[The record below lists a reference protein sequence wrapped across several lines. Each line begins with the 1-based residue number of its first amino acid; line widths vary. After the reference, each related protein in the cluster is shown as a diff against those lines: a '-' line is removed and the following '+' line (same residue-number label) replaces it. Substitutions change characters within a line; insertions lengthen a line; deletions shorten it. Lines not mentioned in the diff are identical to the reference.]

1 MDQIKKVAIIGVGLI
16 GGSLGLAIKKLPKA
30 PEVLGFSLSKST
42 TEKAVKRGAIDVAC
56 QNIDE
61 CVKEADVVFIATPVG
76 KIVDIVK
83 EISSKVKDGA
93 IISDVGSTKSSVVK
107 TIESFLPKNIHFIGG
122 HPVTGSE
129 NDGIDYASANL
140 FRNFYYVLT
149 PTAATDSNAFKI
161 LHTLL
166 TSIGANVLAVDADKH
181 DAILATLSHLPH
193 MVAAMLV
200 NMAAKQVAEKQNW
213 LLLAAGGFR
222 DTTRIAASKPAI
234 WLDICLE
241 NKQALVENLREFEKS
256 LKELIVLIEEGDT
269 EKLHHV
275 LTKARDTRLSL
286 PVAGKKDFS
295 QMRQLMLLVTDKPGV
310 ISEIGLTL
318 GNLGIN
324 IEDIEIVP
332 LTEATGFLRLTVL
345 GQKQAINAQKALQKK
360 GYSVEIKQ

>member
-1 MDQIKKVAIIGVGLI
+1 MTDVKKIAIIGVGLI
-16 GGSLGLAIKKLPKA
+16 GGSLGLAIKKLPDA
-30 PEVLGFSLSKST
+30 PQVLGFSLSKKT
-42 TEKAVKRGAIDVAC
+42 TQKAVKTGAIDIAC

-61 CVKEADVVFIATPVG
+61 CVKEADIIFVATPVSN
-76 KIVDIVK
+76 IVDIVR

-93 IISDVGSTKSSVVK
+93 IISDVGSTKSSIVK
-107 TIESFLPKNIHFIGG
+107 TIEEFLPENVHFIGG

-129 NDGIDYASANL
+129 NDGIDYASATL

-149 PTAATDSNAFKI
+149 PTNATDSNAFKV

-166 TSIGANVLAVDADKH
+166 TSIGANVIAVSADKH
-181 DAILATLSHLPH
+181 DQILATLSHLPH
-193 MVAAMLV
+193 MVAASLV
-200 NMAAKQVAEKQNW
+200 NMASKQVAEKQNW

-256 LKELIVLIEEGDT
+256 LKELTALIEEGDT
-269 EKLHHV
+269 EKLRQV

-286 PVAGKKDFS
+286 PVAGKKDLS
-295 QMRQLMLLVTDKPGV
+295 QMRQLMLLVSDKPGV

-318 GNLGIN
+318 GSSGIN

-332 LTEATGFLRLTVL
+332 LTETTGFLRLTVL
-345 GQKQAINAQKALQKK
+345 GEKQAASAQKALQKK